1 MLNMSDLSDTDRE
14 RIGKLFSDLD
24 IDKDGRIS
32 VNELSRVIKGSKDES
47 DTKNKTAKKIM
58 TKGDMDRDETLTF
71 QEFLSYIH
79 DTETHLKLAFKE
91 IDQNSDDRIDASEIQ
106 SAMKRLGAN
115 VSEADAQKLLKR
127 IDKDG
132 SLDIDYKEWRDF
144 LLFSGTSK
152 IDEIFRY
159 WRHASAIDIGENMCV
174 PDDFTEEEKKSGD
187 AWKTLVSGGI
197 AGCISRT
204 VTAPLDRIKL
214 TWQAL
219 GSKASEVGLLGTV
232 NKMVKEGGVTALWR
246 GNGVNCLK
254 IAPESAIKF
263 QAYEV
268 YKCWLNESF
277 GSNPDGS
284 LQLHTKFLAGSLAG
298 ATSQSIIYPMEV
310 LKTRMCLRKSGQYSS
325 IFDCARKLYHSNGIT
340 IFYRGYVPNILGILP
355 YAGVELAMFETFKQS
370 YSKAFLSKDEKS
382 QNIPPPVYVSVIA
395 GALSS
400 LCGQLGTYPLA
411 LVRTK
416 LQAQA
421 SSEKTGLLK
430 IVKNIVEH
438 EGIPGLFRGLG
449 PNILKVLPAVSVSY
463 ACYDQIKA
471 FLQVSK

>member
-1 MLNMSDLSDTDRE
+1 MPVLSNSDRD
-14 RIGKLFSDLD
+14 RIGKLFSELD
-24 IDKDGRIS
+24 VDKDGRIS
-32 VNELSRVIKGSKDES
+32 VTELSRVIKGNKDEPNTQS
-47 DTKNKTAKKIM
+47 KTAKKII
-58 TKGDMDRDETLTF
+58 TKGDSDNDETLTF
-71 QEFLSYIH
+71 QEFLSYIQ
-79 DTETHLKLAFKE
+79 DAETHLKLAFKE
-91 IDQNSDDRIDASEIQ
+91 IDQNNDERIDVGEIQ
-106 SAMKRLGAN
+106 SAMKRLGVN
-115 VSEADAQKLLKR
+115 VNEADAKKLLKR
-127 IDKDG
+127 MDKDG

-159 WRHASAIDIGENMCV
+159 WRHTTAIDIGENMCV

-219 GSKASEVGLLGTV
+219 GSKASEVGLFGTV
-232 NKMVKEGGVTALWR
+232 NKMVKEGGITSLWR

-254 IAPESAIKF
+254 IAPESGIKF
-263 QAYEV
+263 QAYEM
-268 YKCWLNESF
+268 YKHWLNESL
-277 GSNPDGS
+277 GSSPDGS
-284 LQLHTKFLAGSLAG
+284 LKLHTKFLSGALAG
-298 ATSQSIIYPMEV
+298 ATSQTIIYPMEV
-310 LKTRMCLRKSGQYSS
+310 LKTRMCLRKTGQYSS
-325 IFDCARKLYHSNGIT
+325 IFDCARKLYQSNGIG

-355 YAGVELAMFETFKQS
+355 YAGIELALFETFKQT
-370 YSKAFLSKDEKS
+370 YAKLVISKDEKS
-382 QNIPPPVYVSVIA
+382 ANSPPPVYVSVGA

-416 LQAQA
+416 LQAQTA
-421 SSEKTGLLK
+421 SDKSGLVK
-430 IVKNIVEH
+430 VVKNIVEH
-438 EGIPGLFRGLG
+438 EGVSGLFRGLG

-471 FLQVSK
+471 FLNVSK